1 MNALRRWLQ
10 PGYSLL
16 VLALAAAVFLQWT
29 GSSAV
34 LPLLPIYLAER
45 DNPTGLIGAVM
56 ASFFATGVL
65 AQYLS
70 GRLGDRIGHRR
81 VLLTGLIGYALASAG
96 FLLEVNGW
104 GYLGLR
110 GAQGAAAGAAQV
122 ACLSLVAR
130 AVPLAARGR
139 AFAIVSGAELAGIA
153 VGPMLGTAVGIA
165 HMGTLFVVSAAAAL
179 AACIPVLLSRAASV
193 DLTPHPDAALARLP
207 RRGVAGRALTGVLL
221 VAVIG
226 GVLTGVYEACWSLLM
241 DARGATDAQIG
252 LSWTLFAVPFAIIA
266 PFGGWLA
273 DRQDRRVLVMVGL
286 LSGSV
291 FAGLYPF
298 LPSVGWLIGLGM
310 VESVG
315 FVFAVPAAQSLLTEH
330 VPDEAAGRA
339 QGLFTALQT
348 AAVALSAGV
357 CGAAFGVADWLPF
370 VGVMLVT
377 LVLLAVV
384 PFLWRQVPGRV
395 QSPTA
400 PSEAAATRVASPS

>member
-1 MNALRRWLQ
+1 MNAVRRLLQ
-10 PGYSLL
+10 PGYSVL

-45 DNPTGLIGAVM
+45 GNPTGLIGAVM

-65 AQYLS
+65 AQYLA

-81 VLLTGLIGYALASAG
+81 VLLAGLIGYAVASAG
-96 FLLEVNGW
+96 FLLEINGW

-130 AVPLAARGR
+130 AVPLEARGR

-165 HMGTLFVVSAAAAL
+165 HMGTLFVLSATAAL
-179 AACIPVLLSRAASV
+179 LACVPVLLSRAASV
-193 DLTPHPDAALARLP
+193 DLTPHPDAAAARLP
-207 RRGVAGRALTGVLL
+207 RRGVAGRALAGVLL
-221 VAVIG
+221 VAVVG

-241 DARGATDAQIG
+241 NARGATDGQIG
-252 LSWTLFAVPFAIIA
+252 LSWTLFALPFAVIA
-266 PFGGWLA
+266 PFAGWLA
-273 DRQDRRVLVMVGL
+273 DRQDRRVMVLVGL
-286 LSGSV
+286 VSGSL

-298 LPSVGWLIGLGM
+298 LPSVSWLIGLGM

-330 VPDEAAGRA
+330 VPEQAAGRA

-348 AAVALSAGV
+348 AAVAVSAGL

-370 VGVMLVT
+370 VGVMVAT
-377 LVLLAVV
+377 VVLLAVV
-384 PFLWRQVPGRV
+384 PFLWHRVPGRV
-395 QSPTA
+395 PSPSPDPTA
-400 PSEAAATRVASPS
+400 ARVASSS